1 MMDIIKSF
9 IWLRQ
14 GVEMKKILIDMK
26 DMSDSK
32 EIYES
37 RPNPL
42 ATSSI
47 YCILGL
53 LLVALLYSFVGEI
66 EEVTEAFCV
75 IRPNEALSTV
85 ASLRSGKIKNIYYT
99 SGQEVKKGELL
110 IDIEDTVE
118 RDSILL
124 LNKKEKKLSQESKLI
139 ERFIKGITIGKNPFS
154 KDINKKEYQYYVK
167 FKTFELD
174 TLGTEKNNNYEKKK
188 NKANLEIT
196 KDRIRGLNIN
206 LNGVVR
212 FKKSVITDA
221 KSTGKN
227 DKFDNLYKLY
237 RAENES
243 IKNTYE
249 KEKDK
254 ILLDKVKEGAKFNL
268 EYYKNQKIEYEN
280 LIKAIETGQ
289 EAEDTEGIGAILY
302 KDYTANINEYR
313 LNFLNAEKTYEF
325 YKAGGNGGE
334 LSEDAVAHAKK
345 MLNGYTAYRNSVI
358 KGDELFD
365 KQTDS
370 AIYRDMYIK
379 YKERYDSL
387 AQFADIKKGEY
398 LIKKYDPD
406 SKELGRDIFE
416 MNQAG
421 EKRDKFKEDTL
432 AEINDKILQ
441 IKEDIAAKEINLGKP
456 SLEYNVEVSKLK
468 MDSSQNQEEAYK
480 AKMLSHYKEV
490 LSELNGKV
498 KEYELLDVSSKS
510 KEELLA
516 DLKDNYE
523 RSKERQYFQTLS
535 QIDEM
540 EKGYS
545 EELKSAN
552 SDLKLYEILDEM
564 TQNNLDNDGKNLDI
578 SKMTISKIS
587 ELLELKDSIIKQRDE
602 IKSQVKQIKEE
613 LAKTEIRAEKDGII
627 NNIMEFTE
635 GDLLQSGQ
643 NLATI
648 IPKEEGV
655 YKTEIYVKNP
665 DIARIKEGSSIRY
678 QIEALPKEKFGLING
693 NIIRISKDSIVAN
706 GQFAGY
712 YKVEGSIESDK
723 ITDDKGNR
731 GEISAGMQA
740 VAKIL
745 KEKKTIFKY
754 IMDKLSIG

>member
-1 MMDIIKSF
+1 M
-9 IWLRQ
+9 
-14 GVEMKKILIDMK
+14 
-26 DMSDSK
+26 
-32 EIYES
+32 
-37 RPNPL
+37 
-42 ATSSI
+42 
-47 YCILGL
+47 
-53 LLVALLYSFVGEI
+53 
-66 EEVTEAFCV
+66 
-75 IRPNEALSTV
+75 
-85 ASLRSGKIKNIYYT
+85 
-99 SGQEVKKGELL
+99 
-110 IDIEDTVE
+110 
-118 RDSILL
+118 
-124 LNKKEKKLSQESKLI
+124 
-139 ERFIKGITIGKNPFS
+139 
-154 KDINKKEYQYYVK
+154 
-167 FKTFELD
+167 
-174 TLGTEKNNNYEKKK
+174 
-188 NKANLEIT
+188 
-196 KDRIRGLNIN
+196 
-206 LNGVVR
+206 
-212 FKKSVITDA
+212 
-221 KSTGKN
+221 
-227 DKFDNLYKLY
+227 
-237 RAENES
+237 
-243 IKNTYE
+243 
-249 KEKDK
+249 
-254 ILLDKVKEGAKFNL
+254 
-268 EYYKNQKIEYEN
+268 
-280 LIKAIETGQ
+280 
-289 EAEDTEGIGAILY
+289 Y

-564 TQNNLDNDGKNLDI
+564 TQNNIDNDGKNLDI

-613 LAKTEIRAEKDGII
+613 LDKTEIRAEKDGII

-723 ITDDKGNR
+723 ITDDKGNK

>member
-1 MMDIIKSF
+1 M
-9 IWLRQ
+9 
-14 GVEMKKILIDMK
+14 
-26 DMSDSK
+26 
-32 EIYES
+32 
-37 RPNPL
+37 
-42 ATSSI
+42 
-47 YCILGL
+47 
-53 LLVALLYSFVGEI
+53 
-66 EEVTEAFCV
+66 
-75 IRPNEALSTV
+75 
-85 ASLRSGKIKNIYYT
+85 
-99 SGQEVKKGELL
+99 
-110 IDIEDTVE
+110 
-118 RDSILL
+118 
-124 LNKKEKKLSQESKLI
+124 
-139 ERFIKGITIGKNPFS
+139 
-154 KDINKKEYQYYVK
+154 
-167 FKTFELD
+167 
-174 TLGTEKNNNYEKKK
+174 
-188 NKANLEIT
+188 
-196 KDRIRGLNIN
+196 
-206 LNGVVR
+206 
-212 FKKSVITDA
+212 
-221 KSTGKN
+221 
-227 DKFDNLYKLY
+227 
-237 RAENES
+237 
-243 IKNTYE
+243 
-249 KEKDK
+249 
-254 ILLDKVKEGAKFNL
+254 
-268 EYYKNQKIEYEN
+268 
-280 LIKAIETGQ
+280 
-289 EAEDTEGIGAILY
+289 
-302 KDYTANINEYR
+302 
-313 LNFLNAEKTYEF
+313 
-325 YKAGGNGGE
+325 
-334 LSEDAVAHAKK
+334 
-345 MLNGYTAYRNSVI
+345 
-358 KGDELFD
+358 
-365 KQTDS
+365 
-370 AIYRDMYIK
+370 
-379 YKERYDSL
+379 
-387 AQFADIKKGEY
+387 
-398 LIKKYDPD
+398 
-406 SKELGRDIFE
+406 
-416 MNQAG
+416 
-421 EKRDKFKEDTL
+421 
-432 AEINDKILQ
+432 
-441 IKEDIAAKEINLGKP
+441 
-456 SLEYNVEVSKLK
+456 
-468 MDSSQNQEEAYK
+468 
-480 AKMLSHYKEV
+480 
-490 LSELNGKV
+490 
-498 KEYELLDVSSKS
+498 LDVSSKS

-564 TQNNLDNDGKNLDI
+564 TQNNVDNDGKNLDI